1 MRKNFFIEDAGIEAH
16 EGIEAVWA
24 ILTPKERSISN
35 VKKILVGG
43 IYIAPRSQYK
53 QETVDHIVQS
63 MFCAQSRYDS
73 PFFFLYLEI
82 LTKLT
87 FKIYW
92 RAMEHCSKCAM
103 WPLEMN
109 QPLNW

>member
-1 MRKNFFIEDAGIEAH
+1 MQYCTMRKTFVVEDAVIEAP

-24 ILTPKERSISN
+24 ILTPKERGISN
-35 VKKILVGG
+35 VKKILFGG

-73 PFFFLYLEI
+73 QVCFFHIRRF
-82 LTKLT
+82 
-87 FKIYW
+87 
-92 RAMEHCSKCAM
+92 
-103 WPLEMN
+103 
-109 QPLNW
+109 